1 MQSVVGREVTYN
13 PARLSGVDVYRK
25 SNRTL
30 SQGDRV
36 QFRAP
41 FTEQRIANEELG
53 SIGRITEEELTVA
66 LDSRRE
72 VSFELAKFITLNRS
86 CEPHSFGR
94 AQFDGLAKGGVE
106 PLTFILIIKR
116 KGQRLSPHLAL
127 QFRVFSGGDLHLK
140 DKP

>member
-86 CEPHSFGR
+86 CEH
-94 AQFDGLAKGGVE
+94 
-106 PLTFILIIKR
+106 T
-116 KGQRLSPHLAL
+116 HLAEHSL
-127 QFRVFSGGDLHLK
+127 MAWRKAASNLSLSSLSSNVKVSVSARILPFSSGSSAAVISI
-140 DKP
+140 